1 MVSERLEIDEK
12 QLLYKQEPKESCND
26 MYQEKLDLKFKKNV
40 RGRARESVVN
50 SDGYAPNEVK
60 AHVACPKGAKT
71 NPLTQ
76 AHRTPVGSL

>member
-40 RGRARESVVN
+40 RGRAREC
-50 SDGYAPNEVK
+50 GKLGWICA
-60 AHVACPKGAKT
+60 
-71 NPLTQ
+71 
-76 AHRTPVGSL
+76 